1 MRGVCRLE
9 GGEGGFLSCGCDSC
23 GCSVV
28 LDVEGVNAR
37 WLASEP
43 ATMAL
48 VSDANGMSAFCWC

>member
-9 GGEGGFLSCGCDSC
+9 GGEGGFLSC